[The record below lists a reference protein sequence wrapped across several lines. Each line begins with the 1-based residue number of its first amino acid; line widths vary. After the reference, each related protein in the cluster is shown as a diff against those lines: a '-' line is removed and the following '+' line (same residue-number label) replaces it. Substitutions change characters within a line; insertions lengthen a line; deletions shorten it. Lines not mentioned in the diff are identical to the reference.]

1 MPIVFRCSHCGQKLS
16 ITSKKAGR
24 EVTCPECAHRITV
37 PVPEELKAVVAEGP
51 AVGQLQPA
59 GMDRAED
66 DQDGVA
72 HSTKPLPS
80 AQEIQEEWQHKHNP
94 WIETEDEDDDFSLGG
109 LGLEESGLDM
119 TPMVDVTF
127 LLLIFFMITASF
139 SMQKSM
145 RTAPPEPDQEGA
157 AQSLTMEDLEE
168 ESVVVEIDEENNIRV
183 DDVPV
188 SGTGELVDVLAA
200 KIGNEGKTEMLIEA
214 HPNSRHGLVVA
225 VTDAGIEVQ
234 MQRIR
239 RTMKKG
245 MD

>member
-1 MPIVFRCSHCGQKLS
+1 MPIVFRCSNCGQKLS
-16 ITSKKAGR
+16 ITRKKAGKT
-24 EVTCPECAHRITV
+24 VTCPECVHRIDV
-37 PVPEELKAVVAEGP
+37 PVPKELIANVEAEAEEDESGKMEIVHTGQASLSEAEIK
-51 AVGQLQPA
+51 
-59 GMDRAED
+59 
-66 DQDGVA
+66 
-72 HSTKPLPS
+72 T
-80 AQEIQEEWQHKHNP
+80 EWSQKKNL
-94 WIETEDEDDDFSLGG
+94 WIEEDEEEDDFSLGDSE
-109 LGLEESGLDM
+109 LDDSGMDM

-145 RTAPPEPDQEGA
+145 ETAPPEPDEEGA
-157 AQSLTMEDLEE
+157 AQSVTMEDLEE
-168 ESVVVEIDEENNIRV
+168 ESVVVEIDAENNIRV
-183 DDVPV
+183 DDVAV

-239 RTMKKG
+239 RAIKKG
-245 MD
+245 DD